1 LLSICGGKLPSSRSR
16 EEPIITAE
24 EFWLTQTRTPLL
36 ELVRGQP
43 VPMRFCGGVHGG
55 VKARVGTLLYEW
67 ADDSRGAV
75 GISSGFV
82 LARDP
87 DTVRGPDVW
96 FVRAERMRSSGVPEG
111 FWEGAPD
118 LAVEVVDFQNTEL
131 EMLGRVQDWLE
142 GGTLLLWVVYPER
155 EQIKVY
161 GADGLVRTL
170 EKGDTLESEAILP
183 GFRCRVSEVFE

>member
-1 LLSICGGKLPSSRSR
+1 MGNPSPCGSAAGL
-16 EEPIITAE
+16 
-24 EFWLTQTRTPLL
+24 
-36 ELVRGQP
+36 
-43 VPMRFCGGVHGG
+43 HGG

-67 ADDSRGAV
+67 ADETRGAV

-118 LAVEVVDFQNTEL
+118 LAVEVVDFQDTEL
-131 EMLGRVQDWLE
+131 ELLERVTDWLE
-142 GGTLLLWVVYPER
+142 GGTLSLWVVYPDL
-155 EQIKVY
+155 EQVQVY
-161 GADGLVRTL
+161 GADGSVRTL
-170 EKGDTLESEAILP
+170 EKSDTLESEAILP
-183 GFRCRVSEVFE
+183 GFRCLVLKIFE

>member
-1 LLSICGGKLPSSRSR
+1 M
-16 EEPIITAE
+16 TANTLKRLTIE
-24 EFWLTQTRTPLL
+24 EFVAQYPENERL
-36 ELVRGQP
+36 ELVHGEV
-43 VPMRFCGGVHGG
+43 VPIRLCGGVHGG
-55 VKARVGTLLYEW
+55 VKARVGTLLYGW
-67 ADDSRGAV
+67 ADETRGAV
-75 GISSGFV
+75 GFSSGFV